1 MPAEPLFYAHGEQVE
16 VLLHLLD
23 QRDRLDDRLVL
34 TVHVELHVV
43 TRERVGQTQLGFV
56 HLPLEFKWCLDMIRF
71 CKIYYR

>member
-23 QRDRLDDRLVL
+23 QRNRLDDRLVL

-43 TRERVGQTQLGFV
+43 PRKRVGQTQLRFV
-56 HLPLEFKWCLDMIRF
+56 HLPL
-71 CKIYYR
+71 